1 MAARL
6 IAVLLI
12 LLIAALQYSLWLG
25 KGGWLRVWDIDS
37 KLTEERRKN
46 DGLAARNAALEAEV
60 KDLKEGFGA
69 IEERARNEMG
79 MIRHDEIFFQVLP
92 AQSAPAE
99 RTAAER
105 QP

>member
-12 LLIAALQYSLWLG
+12 LVIAALQYSLWLG
-25 KGGWLRVWDIDS
+25 KGGWLRVWDIDNKVS
-37 KLTEERRKN
+37 NQRRMNDELAVRNALLDAEVRDLK
-46 DGLAARNAALEAEV
+46 DGL
-60 KDLKEGFGA
+60 GA

-79 MIRHDEIFFQVLP
+79 MIRHDEVYFQVMLNKH
-92 AQSAPAE
+92 APSE
-99 RTAAER
+99 VTSGR

>member
-12 LLIAALQYSLWLG
+12 LVIAALQYGLWLG
-25 KGGWLRVWDIDS
+25 QGGWLRVWDIDNMVS
-37 KLTEERRKN
+37 GQRRAN
-46 DGLAARNAALEAEV
+46 DGLAVRNALLHAEV
-60 KDLKEGFGA
+60 RDLKAGLGA

-79 MIRHDEIFFQVLP
+79 MIRYDEVFFQVMLNEP
-92 AQSAPAE
+92 TRSE
-99 RTAAER
+99 AAAGH

>member
-12 LLIAALQYSLWLG
+12 LVIAALQYSLWLG
-25 KGGWLRVWDIDS
+25 KGGWLRVWDIDNKIS
-37 KLTEERRKN
+37 TQRRTNDELAVRNALLDAEVRDLK
-46 DGLAARNAALEAEV
+46 DGL
-60 KDLKEGFGA
+60 GA

-79 MIRHDEIFFQVLP
+79 MIRHDEVFFQVMLKH
-92 AQSAPAE
+92 APSE
-99 RTAAER
+99 VTSGH